1 MIIGEII
8 VDLRK
13 DRNYTQKELAG
24 LLNIS
29 AGCLSK
35 YENGTT
41 QPPLEMLI
49 QISDVL
55 NVSTDYLLGR
65 NNFEFDY
72 NKLNTSYIKSI
83 NGFTLLNEM
92 LKLNRENRTR
102 LLDYLNLLKKDMALN
117 KLIKQK

>member
-13 DRNYTQKELAG
+13 DKNYTQKELAR

-49 QISDVL
+49 QISDAL

-72 NKLNTSYIKSI
+72 NKLNAPYIKSV
-83 NGFTLLNEM
+83 NSFTLLNEM
-92 LKLNRENRTR
+92 LKLNRENSAR